1 MAYWLK
7 SLILKLS
14 LISIPLFSLIKNLN
28 PTKRSVFFVALILI
42 IITSTAIKINA
53 NNLQE
58 NIIVDSQP
66 FSFKPINDFLASSLT
81 AVGGRDES
89 NNSSEKNFIAIENNT
104 LLPFIFESENP
115 KIIATYTVQ
124 QGDSLFK
131 IADRF
136 NITPNTIAWANN
148 LQSDKIKPG
157 DKLTILPVT
166 GIIYKAQKDEDIAS
180 VSKKF
185 KADTATIANFNNLAT
200 NQIIKTGQEIIIPDG
215 VMIGI
220 SSISKIKSKIT
231 TNKKTSKGKIST
243 FLALP
248 EDDNFLQRPLLT
260 GRISQGLH
268 AKNGIDIASPCGTP
282 IFASAPG
289 KINRA
294 DSVGWNGGFG
304 KNIVIYHNNGAQ
316 TIYGHLSKIYVKEG
330 EYIPYN
336 KVIGLVGNTGRST
349 GCHLHFETHGFKNP
363 YSKFIY

>member
-1 MAYWLK
+1 M
-7 SLILKLS
+7 S
-14 LISIPLFSLIKNLN
+14 
-28 PTKRSVFFVALILI
+28 PTKRTVFFVAIILI
-42 IITSTAIKINA
+42 IIAGATIKINA
-53 NNLQE
+53 RNLQKD
-58 NIIVDSQP
+58 IITDNQP
-66 FSFKPINDFLASSLT
+66 FKFKPTNDLIASNLT
-81 AVGGRDES
+81 AIGGHDES
-89 NNSSEKNFIAIENNT
+89 NNLNEENSIAIENNA
-104 LLPFIFESENP
+104 LMPFVFESKNS
-115 KIIATYTVQ
+115 KLIATYTVQ
-124 QGDSLFK
+124 TGDNLFK
-131 IADRF
+131 IAARF

-157 DKLTILPVT
+157 DKLTIIPIT
-166 GIIYKAQKDEDIAS
+166 GVIYKLKKDEDVAS
-180 VSKKF
+180 VAKKF
-185 KADTATIANFNNLAT
+185 KADAAAIANFNNLTA
-200 NQIIKTGQEIIIPDG
+200 NQTIKTGQEIIIPDG
-215 VMIGI
+215 VMIGV
-220 SSISKIKSKIT
+220 SLASKTKSKVAV
-231 TNKKTSKGKIST
+231 NKKTGKGKISI

-248 EDDNFLQRPLLT
+248 EDDIFLQRPLLT

-268 AKNGIDIASPCGTP
+268 ARNGIDIASSCGTP

>member
-1 MAYWLK
+1 M
-7 SLILKLS
+7 ILKLN
-14 LISIPLFSLIKNLN
+14 LISIPLFSLIKKLN

-42 IITSTAIKINA
+42 IITGTAIKINA
-53 NNLQE
+53 DNSQE
-58 NIIVDSQP
+58 NIIIDNQP
-66 FSFKPINDFLASSLT
+66 FKLKPVDDFFASSLT

-89 NNSSEKNFIAIENNT
+89 NGLIKENSAAIENGA
-104 LLPFIFESENP
+104 LMPFVFESENP

-124 QGDSLFK
+124 SGDSLFK
-131 IADRF
+131 IAAKF

-157 DKLTILPVT
+157 DKLTILPIT
-166 GIIYKAQKDEDIAS
+166 GVVYKTQKDEDITS
-180 VSKKF
+180 VAKKF
-185 KADTATIANFNNLAT
+185 KADAATIADFNNLAA
-200 NQIIKTGQEIIIPDG
+200 NQTIKAGQEIIIPDG
-215 VMIGI
+215 VMIGFVPTP
-220 SSISKIKSKIT
+220 KTKSKIAV
-231 TNKKTSKGKIST
+231 NKKTSKGKISA

-260 GRISQGLH
+260 GRVSQGLH
-268 AKNGIDIASPCGTP
+268 ARNGIDIAAPCGTP

-304 KNIVIYHNNGAQ
+304 KNIVLYHNNGAQ

-336 KVIGLVGNTGRST
+336 KIIGLVGNTGRST